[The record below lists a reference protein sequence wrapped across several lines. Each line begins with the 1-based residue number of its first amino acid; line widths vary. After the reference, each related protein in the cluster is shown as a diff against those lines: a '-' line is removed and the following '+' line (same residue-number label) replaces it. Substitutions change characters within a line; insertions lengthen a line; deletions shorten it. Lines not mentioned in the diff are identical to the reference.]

1 MSWFSRMKKVE
12 NLCQLCGEKQLP
24 EYPATLRVNVQDGV
38 AEMLVCDECA
48 NFFDKTS
55 EVLNES
61 KRKKSTDHGAAK
73 EVD

>member
-1 MSWFSRMKKVE
+1 MSWFSRKKKVE
-12 NLCQLCGEKQLP
+12 NLCQLCGEKRLP

-55 EVLNES
+55 EVLNDS
-61 KRKKSTDHGAAK
+61 KRKKSIDHGAAK

>member
-1 MSWFSRMKKVE
+1 MSWFSRKKKVE